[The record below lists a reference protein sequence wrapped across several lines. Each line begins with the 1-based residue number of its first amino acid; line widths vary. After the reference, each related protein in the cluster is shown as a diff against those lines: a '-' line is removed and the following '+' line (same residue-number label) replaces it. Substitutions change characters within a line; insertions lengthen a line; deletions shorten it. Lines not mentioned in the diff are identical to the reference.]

1 MVRHLLRDFER
12 GSRDVCSSKIEMKKQ
27 PFFLVSV
34 VKKCASDDIEWRIV
48 ISQELPL
55 PRLIHLLIRPFDM
68 IQFYIQ
74 SLIYGDR
81 HSSLRGGD
89 TVHINTQNMQ
99 ILLNRYQ
106 CDVNIQICNS
116 ESQHWIRVSWFV
128 CRVGGM
134 SVISLMSWS
143 FRLQCPSFVRKT
155 DRRGEGEV
163 HQIDSPSHQNI
174 IWQTWYFRAFLQ
186 QFVTDHFTLSPS
198 SQHWS
203 EISKLNK

>member
-1 MVRHLLRDFER
+1 MFIQNWNGETAL
-12 GSRDVCSSKIEMKKQ
+12 
-27 PFFLVSV
+27 FLVSV
-34 VKKCASDDIEWRIV
+34 EKKCASDDIEWRIV
-48 ISQELPL
+48 LTQELPL

-74 SLIYGDR
+74 SLIYRDR
-81 HSSLRGGD
+81 HSSLREG
-89 TVHINTQNMQ
+89 TQHTSTHRTCKFYWTNIINAMLLTFKSA
-99 ILLNRYQ
+99 ILSRSIELG
-106 CDVNIQICNS
+106 S
-116 ESQHWIRVSWFV
+116 SLWFI

-174 IWQTWYFRAFLQ
+174 ILQTWYFRAILP

-198 SQHWS
+198 SQLS
-203 EISKLNK
+203 RGMKYQN